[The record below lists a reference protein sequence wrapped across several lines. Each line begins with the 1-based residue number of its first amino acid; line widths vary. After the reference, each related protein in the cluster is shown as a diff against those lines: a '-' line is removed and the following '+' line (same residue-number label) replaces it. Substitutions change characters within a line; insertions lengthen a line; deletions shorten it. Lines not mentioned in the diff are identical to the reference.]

1 METVDVIVKI
11 GYFLICAGVGV
22 LLAFLLIKLE
32 RIFDKLDIIDH
43 QIQLDHDRIMQDLTN
58 VETALS
64 VVVKNTNKKGE

>member
-43 QIQLDHDRIMQDLTN
+43 QIQLDHDIIMKDLTN

-64 VVVKNTNKKGE
+64 VVVKNTDKKE

>member
-11 GYFLICAGVGV
+11 GYFIICASVGA

-32 RIFDKLDIIDH
+32 RIFDRLDIIDH

-58 VETALS
+58 VETAVS

>member
-32 RIFDKLDIIDH
+32 RIFDRLDIIEH
-43 QIQLDHDRIMQDLTN
+43 QIQLDHGLIMEDLTN

-64 VVVKNTNKKGE
+64 VVVKNTDKKE